1 MQPLGVSRRCID
13 VLAPSVPKQARLGV
27 LVSFGTVQWSP
38 MTLPLSPRMTTPAG
52 KCRNVLRT
60 QVFALAH
67 PLRHRYRIGWQGPP
81 EVIKFN
87 VP

>member
-13 VLAPSVPKQARLGV
+13 VLAPSVPKRAWLGV

-52 KCRNVLRT
+52 KCRT
-60 QVFALAH
+60 ILATLPRSTGH
-67 PLRHRYRIGWQGPP
+67 SVSTAGLSGEWAVSTITSG
-81 EVIKFN
+81 E
-87 VP
+87 